1 MDRKRIAR
9 NLILLRGEKSR
20 EEVAKAVGISTSAL
34 AMYETGGRVPRDEIK
49 MALANYYGKSVS
61 EIFFG

>member
-20 EEVAKAVGISTSAL
+20 EEVAKVVGISTSAL